1 MVAKFTRVDTL
12 EVKDVIYQRIG
23 HQRADRYFDQLK
35 RFLSLKLSKVEF
47 NRSCVQTIGREN
59 VYLHNRLIRSIA
71 QNACQARNPPQKA
84 RKQIEGL
91 SVKVANG
98 YQRNSLQSLYGDAFP
113 QSPRKCRSP
122 VSRDRKL
129 RDRPSPLCPLGRSP
143 SLTCEET
150 VTRTQEQQSGT
161 LTELLS
167 LCSRPPV
174 DVASVEDGEEV
185 EQCAGSLDSGRWWSP
200 VTAPF
205 GVSVGARVAVGCS
218 YKDGACAEACENQ
231 GELPGTVSLRRCL
244 QKKLA
249 SEGVG
254 ISLECADVINN
265 SLNVF
270 LKRIIEPCLS
280 IASSKCTDL
289 GRQSNKAVMSDRGRR
304 VSILDFRV
312 AMESNPRLL
321 GADWPVQLEKICH
334 YASGE

>member
-1 MVAKFTRVDTL
+1 MVANFTRVDTL
-12 EVKDVIYQRIG
+12 ELKDLIYQRIG
-23 HQRADRYFDQLK
+23 HQRADKYFDQLK

-47 NRSCVQTIGREN
+47 DRSCLQTIGREN
-59 VYLHNRLIRSIA
+59 VSLHNRLIRSIA
-71 QNACQARNPPQKA
+71 QNACQARIPPQKA
-84 RKQIEGL
+84 RKIEGL

-98 YQRNSLQSLYGDAFP
+98 YQRNCLQSLYGDAFP

-129 RDRPSPLCPLGRSP
+129 RDRPSPLGPLGKSP
-143 SLTCEET
+143 SFTCEET

-161 LTELLS
+161 ELHS

-174 DVASVEDGEEV
+174 DVVSVEDGEEV
-185 EQCAGSLDSGRWWSP
+185 EQRAADVGRWWSP

-205 GVSVGARVAVGCS
+205 GVSIGAREAAPCS
-218 YKDGACAEACENQ
+218 YKDDACIAEACENR
-231 GELPGTVSLRRCL
+231 GELPDTLSLRRRL

-265 SLNVF
+265 SLDVF
-270 LKRIIEPCLS
+270 LKRIIEPCVS
-280 IASSKCTDL
+280 IASRDL
-289 GRQSNKAVMSDRGRR
+289 GRQSNKAVMRSDRSTN
-304 VSILDFRV
+304 VSMLDFRV

-321 GADWPVQLEKICH
+321 GADWPVHLEKICH
-334 YASGE
+334 YASEE

>member
-1 MVAKFTRVDTL
+1 MVASFTRVDTL
-12 EVKDVIYQRIG
+12 ELKDVIYQKIG
-23 HQRADRYFDQLK
+23 HERADKYFDQLK

-59 VYLHNRLIRSIA
+59 KN
-71 QNACQARNPPQKA
+71 C
-84 RKQIEGL
+84 
-91 SVKVANG
+91 
-98 YQRNSLQSLYGDAFP
+98 LQSLYGDAFP

-129 RDRPSPLCPLGRSP
+129 RDRPSPLGPLGRSP

-161 LTELLS
+161 ELQS

-174 DVASVEDGEEV
+174 NVVSVEDGEEV
-185 EQCAGSLDSGRWWSP
+185 EQCAESPNGGRWWSN

-205 GVSVGARVAVGCS
+205 GVSVGPREAAGCS
-218 YKDGACAEACENQ
+218 YKDGEACENQ
-231 GELPGTVSLRRCL
+231 GELPDTVSLRRRL
-244 QKKLA
+244 QKRLA

-270 LKRIIEPCLS
+270 LKRIIEPCVS
-280 IASSKCTDL
+280 IAS
-289 GRQSNKAVMSDRGRR
+289 NKAAMSDRSKN
-304 VSILDFRV
+304 VSSVLDFRV

-321 GADWPVQLEKICH
+321 GPDWPVQLEKICH
-334 YASGE
+334 HASKE

>member
-1 MVAKFTRVDTL
+1 MAKFTRVDTIEL
-12 EVKDVIYQRIG
+12 KDVIYQRIG

-59 VYLHNRLIRSIA
+59 VYLHNRIIRSIA
-71 QNACQARNPPQKA
+71 QNACQARIPPQKA
-84 RKQIEGL
+84 QKQIEGL
-91 SVKVANG
+91 SAKVANG

-129 RDRPSPLCPLGRSP
+129 RDRPSPLGPLGRSP

-161 LTELLS
+161 ELQS
-167 LCSRPPV
+167 LCSKPPV
-174 DVASVEDGEEV
+174 DVVSVEDGEEV
-185 EQCAGSLDSGRWWSP
+185 EQCSESPNGGRWWSN

-205 GVSVGARVAVGCS
+205 GVSVSPREAASCS
-218 YKDGACAEACENQ
+218 YKDGEACENR
-231 GELPGTVSLRRCL
+231 GELPDTVSLRRRL
-244 QKKLA
+244 QKRLA

-270 LKRIIEPCLS
+270 LKRIIEPCVS

-289 GRQSNKAVMSDRGRR
+289 GRQSNKAVMSDSARH